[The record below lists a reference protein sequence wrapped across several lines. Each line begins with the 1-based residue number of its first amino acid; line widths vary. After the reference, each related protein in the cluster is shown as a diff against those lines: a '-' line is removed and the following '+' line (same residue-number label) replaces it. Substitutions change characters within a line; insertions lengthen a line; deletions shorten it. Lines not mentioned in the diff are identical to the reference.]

1 MNWKKGNIKTFQ
13 NTLDARMSNR
23 GIVSVIMPA
32 YNSEAFI
39 TESIQSVIAQT
50 YTYWELLIIDDASSD
65 ATKQIIEK
73 FSSEDHRIR
82 LFVNSS
88 NSGTYH
94 SRNKGIKAA
103 SGEFIAF
110 LDADDLW
117 KPKKLEK
124 QLKVLSKPNV
134 AACFSSYELINEKGK
149 KLNKK
154 VQALPVL
161 HYERLLKANYV
172 GNLTG
177 IYNVNILGKI
187 YCPPILK
194 RQDWALWLRV
204 IEEGG
209 PIEGI
214 QESLAFY
221 RVRKN
226 SISKNKLEMLTY
238 NFKVYRSILK
248 YGFFKSIWWM
258 LIFLNEQFF
267 VKPKQIKAISNE
279 K

>member
-1 MNWKKGNIKTFQ
+1 
-13 NTLDARMSNR
+13 MSNK

-50 YTYWELLIIDDASSD
+50 YSQWELLIVDDASSD
-65 ATKQIIEK
+65 STKKIIEK
-73 FSSEDHRIR
+73 FSSKDDRIR
-82 LFVNSS
+82 LLVNST
-88 NSGTYH
+88 NSGTH
-94 SRNKGIKAA
+94 NSRNKGIKAA
-103 SGEFIAF
+103 SGQFIAF
-110 LDADDLW
+110 LDADDQW
-117 KPKKLEK
+117 EPKKLKK

-134 AACFSSYELINEKGK
+134 AACFSSYELINEKGE

-154 VQALPVL
+154 IQALPVL
-161 HYERLLKANYV
+161 HYDKLLKANYV

-187 YCPPILK
+187 YCPEISK
-194 RQDWALWLRV
+194 RQDWALWLKV

-214 QESLAFY
+214 QESLAIY

-226 SISKNKLEMLTY
+226 SISTNKLEMLKY
-238 NFKVYRSILK
+238 NFKVYHSILN
-248 YGFFKSIWWM
+248 YGYFQSIWRM

-267 VKPKQIKAISNE
+267 VKSKQVKPISNE